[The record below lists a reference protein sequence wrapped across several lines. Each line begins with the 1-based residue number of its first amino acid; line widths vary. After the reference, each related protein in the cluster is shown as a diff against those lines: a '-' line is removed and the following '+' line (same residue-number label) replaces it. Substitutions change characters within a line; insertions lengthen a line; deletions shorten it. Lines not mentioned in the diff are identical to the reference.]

1 MRGLTL
7 SATGV
12 LAMEEILATLELGQG
27 RNLHIAQLSRQ
38 TILDADASHL
48 GFGGYYLF
56 ETVENCLVNGINVLC
71 KAVSL
76 DAAFRLADIMG
87 ANRPA

>member
-1 MRGLTL
+1 
-7 SATGV
+7 
-12 LAMEEILATLELGQG
+12 MEEILATLELGQG

-38 TILDADASHL
+38 TILDADAAHL

-56 ETVENCLVNGINVLC
+56 ETVESCLVNGINVLC

>member
-1 MRGLTL
+1 
-7 SATGV
+7 
-12 LAMEEILATLELGQG
+12 MEEILATLELEQG

-38 TILDADASHL
+38 TIVDAGAAHL

-56 ETVENCLVNGINVLC
+56 ETVENCLVSGIDVLC

-87 ANRPA
+87 ANKAA